1 MPAESLE
8 DQPVVIA
15 ENVELGYGRTPVL
28 SGVQLEVRQGDF
40 WCFIGPNGEGKTTLI
55 KALLGAVK
63 PRRGQIVLR
72 SDFIKRTRIGFV
84 PQESELNPAVSTTV
98 QEFIL
103 GGMIGVPLDAAT
115 RKIRLEQSMKLM
127 EIIRF
132 RERRIWELSGGQR
145 QRALI
150 ARALVRDPLMM
161 IVDEPTAGLDFA
173 AAAGLLET
181 ITQLNRQK
189 GITVVFVTHDL
200 DIGVRNSS
208 HVALFRGGKVLA
220 GRTSEVFNSANLSTT
235 FGAPM
240 EVNWRAD
247 GKGSVHSLEAPS
259 EKTESLRET
268 FLEESIEGVKQE
280 ENQVRVHSSSP
291 FGSSSESNAESKSKD
306 LTSGSGVTSTK
317 TLGDTTIDADRQSG
331 LDHKNI
337 KEEKP
342 ALTKVESL
350 DALLVAN
357 LPEVEIDEG
366 FEEDYSD
373 SDHSGASSEA
383 GTEEPLPVIKPAPSS
398 RPKKHGS
405 RSGSSKSAQSSSVSK
420 VGSVAKK
427 ARKTSSA
434 TKSKVASTKKTSVVE
449 VEAEAESKPGEA
461 RTKTATKPKAK
472 TKTSTRKAA
481 AKTTTTTAA
490 KAKTPKS
497 RARNSSAKSSKA
509 KTAKAKDKK
518 E

>member
-280 ENQVRVHSSSP
+280 ENQVRVHSFSSS
-291 FGSSSESNAESKSKD
+291 GSSESSVESKSKD
-306 LTSGSGVTSTK
+306 LASGSGTTSTK
-317 TLGDTTIDADRQSG
+317 TLGLGDSSVDADRQSG
-331 LDHKNI
+331 LDQINNKL
-337 KEEKP
+337 EKP
-342 ALTKVESL
+342 VSTKVESL
-350 DALLVAN
+350 DALLVSN
-357 LPEVEIDEG
+357 LPEVEIDEDI
-366 FEEDYSD
+366 EEGSID
-373 SDHSGASSEA
+373 SDQSGASSEE
-383 GTEEPLPVIKPAPSS
+383 GSDDSLPVRKPAANS
-398 RPKKHGS
+398 RPKKPGS

-420 VGSVAKK
+420 IGSAAKK
-427 ARKTSSA
+427 ARK
-434 TKSKVASTKKTSVVE
+434 ASNTTRPKAAANKKTSV
-449 VEAEAESKPGEA
+449 AEAESKSGKT
-461 RTKTATKPKAK
+461 RTKTATKAKAK
-472 TKTSTRKAA
+472 TKTSTSKAA
-481 AKTTTTTAA
+481 TKTTTAEVKA

-497 RARNSSAKSSKA
+497 TARNSAAKSSKA
-509 KTAKAKDKK
+509 KAVKGKDKK